1 MVALSLQSERPLT
14 ISGTDFFL
22 RVLGGDFLITRSSPD
37 GSITNLTHNDP
48 VGGTFDSILP
58 IDVDLIF
65 TAVNNPANTFTQ
77 RFIDTLVGNG
87 IPWSH
92 TAPVGDP
99 HNALFPAGN
108 FFPCVTGAARSLC
121 IERDLSGNEIHIFT
135 PSVIPEPP
143 ALLLLGFGL
152 IALAAL
158 ARKTVC
164 KKM

>member
-1 MVALSLQSERPLT
+1 MVALSLQSERP